1 MEQAYQPGRVINV
14 GAGLAP
20 KDRFGRSYM
29 RMQIAGRPHEWQ
41 PAPMTTSDARDI
53 KAKALTEAYIQVTA
67 LQAAVSIQLAT
78 PEETAALVLW
88 QTYLVL
94 MNRVDPESP
103 LDIVWPE
110 KPEGGLS

>member
-1 MEQAYQPGRVINV
+1 MEQAYQPGRVINM
-14 GAGLAP
+14 GAGTAP

-29 RMQIAGRPHEWQ
+29 RVQIAGRPHEWQ
-41 PAPMTTSDARDI
+41 PAPMTASDARDI
-53 KAKALTEAYIQVTA
+53 KAKVLTEAYIQVVA
-67 LQAAVSIQLAT
+67 LQAAVSTQLAT

-103 LDIVWPE
+103 LDIIWPE

>member
-1 MEQAYQPGRVINV
+1 MNQIYQPGQVINM
-14 GAGLAP
+14 GAGAAP

-29 RMQIAGRPHEWQ
+29 RVQVAGRPQEWQ
-41 PAPMTTSDARDI
+41 AAPMTTSDARDI

-67 LQAAVSIQLAT
+67 LQAAVSTQLAT
-78 PEETAALVLW
+78 PEETTALVLW

-94 MNRVDPESP
+94 MNRVDPDDP
-103 LDIVWPE
+103 LNIIWPE